1 MQTFIVHG
9 KNESGELARLTGAL
23 ADKNVNVLITA
34 LGVNGQGVAAFVASD
49 ETMVQTALKAGGWD
63 FKMFPA
69 LTVRLNDKPGQAALI
84 TRKLGDQGVNIE
96 CFLPVNVT
104 EDKVIVAL
112 GVDNLETA
120 KKALDEHIVEYSY
133 S

>member
-9 KNESGELARLTGAL
+9 KNRSGELARLTGAL
-23 ADKNVNVLITA
+23 AEKDVNVLITA

-49 ETMVQTALKAGGWD
+49 ESMAQTALKGAGFE

-69 LTVRLNDKPGQAALI
+69 LTIRLKDMPGQAAEVSRL
-84 TRKLGDQGVNIE
+84 LGDQGVNIE
-96 CFLPVNVT
+96 CFLPVDMT
-104 EDKVIVAL
+104 DDKAIIAL
-112 GVDNLETA
+112 GVDNLESA
-120 KKALDEHIVEYSY
+120 KKALDSYLVEYTY